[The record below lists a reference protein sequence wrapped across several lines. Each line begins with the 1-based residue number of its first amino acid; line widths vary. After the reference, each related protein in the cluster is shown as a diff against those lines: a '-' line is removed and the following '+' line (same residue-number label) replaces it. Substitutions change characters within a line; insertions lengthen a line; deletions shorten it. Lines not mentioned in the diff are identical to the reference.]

1 MKVDYDSEARSLLF
15 EFSRFR
21 PAEDGD
27 YTEEVADRSCIVR
40 IHEGKAD
47 GILLLHADKDITRL
61 DDVAARFELDADCL
75 RAGAQAALAA
85 PDHAVRIE
93 VGRRLVGSETKA
105 A

>member
-15 EFSRFR
+15 EFSKFR
-21 PAEDGD
+21 PVEDGD
-27 YTEEVADRSCIVR
+27 YTEEMADGSCIVR

-61 DDVAARFELDADCL
+61 DDVAARFGLDAGCL

-93 VGRRLVGSETKA
+93 VGPRLAGSA
-105 A
+105 ARAA